1 MAISRLNEREYYK
14 KIYGGWLG
22 KNIGGTLGAPMEGKK
37 ELLNLTYYPSLPD
50 GPLPNDDLDLQL
62 VWLHALEQYGVRLTA
77 AELGQEW
84 VEHVFFPYDEYGYAL
99 ANLRRGLVAP
109 VAGWFNNPFTHCM
122 GSPIRSEIW
131 AMVTPGSPQLAAY
144 YAYQDAIVDHAGG
157 EGVYGEMFFA
167 AIESAAFTDSNRD
180 RLIRT
185 GLQYI
190 PDHCRTARAVKD
202 LLVWHAEGKTWL
214 EARELILER
223 HGSSNFTDA
232 PQNIAFT
239 VLGWLYGED
248 FGDAILKAV
257 NCGYDT
263 DCTGATLGAILGIIQ
278 GADQLPEY
286 WVKPVGDGVA
296 VSPPIKGF
304 PAPRTLDELTER
316 TVRIGK
322 RVAAE
327 WNLPLIID
335 KDAVT
340 HWAAA
345 GEWQADDDEY
355 DVKRLWNRK
364 SSANVYY
371 LPKGT
376 SRNLGLELTVD
387 YGLQGPAIGLE
398 QRKTIGYRLMNRSK
412 EAWEGVVRLDTPV
425 GWQGSDEQRF
435 SLPPGAEMEG
445 NWTIRSDAK
454 TEPVYRLSAHIVRLH
469 DGHEWN
475 TETVD
480 FRLVAATEWSIGADG
495 GKPKRAVFQGNRIH
509 FEDLPKLGQTGSYR
523 ASTTMIIPSDR
534 DVRLIT
540 ATVEPVKAWLNGRLI
555 INSPV
560 KQPFMPAF
568 HRAPAKQL
576 AELTLPRGEHLLE
589 IEVAQS
595 EDPPELYVL
604 AVSQRTTGT
613 PGSFYYYSDVLFIAK
628 TDGES

>member
-1 MAISRLNEREYYK
+1 MAISRLNEREYYN

-62 VWLHALEQYGVRLTA
+62 VWLHALEQYGGRITA

-131 AMVTPGSPQLAAY
+131 AMVTPGSPELAAY

-167 AIESAAFTDSNRD
+167 AIESAAFADSDRD

-185 GLQYI
+185 GLRYI
-190 PDHCRTARAVKD
+190 PAQCRTAQAVQD
-202 LLVWHAEGKTWL
+202 LLAWHAEGKNWL

-239 VLGWLYGED
+239 ILGWLYGED

-263 DCTGATLGAILGIIQ
+263 DCTGATLGAILGIIH

-327 WNLPLIID
+327 WNVPLLID
-335 KDAVT
+335 RDAAT
-340 HWAAA
+340 CWAAS
-345 GEWQADDDEY
+345 GESYMEEDCDAE
-355 DVKRLWNRK
+355 RLWHL
-364 SSANVYY
+364 SPTANVYC

-376 SRNLGLELTVD
+376 TRNLGLELTVD
-387 YGLQGPAIGLE
+387 YGLQGPSIGRM
-398 QRKTIGYRLMNRSK
+398 QCKTIAYRLVNRSEK
-412 EAWEGVVRLDTPV
+412 SWEGVLALETPD
-425 GWQGSDEQRF
+425 GWSPPEEMRF
-435 SLPPGAEMEG
+435 SLQPGAGTEG
-445 NWTIRSDAK
+445 NWIVQSGPEAQ
-454 TEPVYRLSAHIVRLH
+454 PVYPLSAQIVRLH
-469 DGHEWN
+469 DGHVWSA
-475 TETVD
+475 ETVD
-480 FRLVAATEWSIGADG
+480 LRLVAAAEWSIGAGEG
-495 GKPKRAVFQGNRIH
+495 GEAKPFVFPGSCVRFGETAQPGQG
-509 FEDLPKLGQTGSYR
+509 GSYR
-523 ASTTMIIPSDR
+523 AATTMIVPSDR
-534 DVRLIT
+534 NIRIIT
-540 ATVEPVKAWLNGRLI
+540 ATEAPIRAWLNGRLI
-555 INSPV
+555 IDSPA

-576 AELTLPRGEHLLE
+576 AELTVPRGEHLLE
-589 IEVAQS
+589 IEAAQG
-595 EDPPELYVL
+595 DNPPEVYVL
-604 AVSQRTTGT
+604 AVSQRTTSS
-613 PGSFYYYSDVLFIAK
+613 PGSFYAYSDVLFIAK
-628 TDGES
+628 NGG

>member
-1 MAISRLNEREYYK
+1 MAISRLNEREYYN

-62 VWLHALEQYGVRLTA
+62 VWLHALEQYGVRITA

-167 AIESAAFTDSNRD
+167 AIESAAFADSDRD

-185 GLQYI
+185 GLRYI
-190 PDHCRTARAVKD
+190 PAQCRTARAVQD
-202 LLVWHAEGKTWL
+202 LLAWHAEGKNWL

-239 VLGWLYGED
+239 ILGWLYGED

-263 DCTGATLGAILGIIQ
+263 DCTGATLGAIQGIIH

-316 TVRIGK
+316 TMRIGK

-327 WNLPLIID
+327 WNVPLLIEQ
-335 KDAVT
+335 DAAT
-340 HWAAA
+340 CWAES
-345 GEWQADDDEY
+345 GESYAEVGSDAEQLWQ
-355 DVKRLWNRK
+355 L
-364 SSANVYY
+364 SPTANVYR

-387 YGLQGPAIGLE
+387 YGLQGPSIGRM
-398 QRKTIGYRLMNRSK
+398 QRKTIAYRLVNRS
-412 EAWEGVVRLDTPV
+412 EEPWEGVLALETPD
-425 GWQGSDEQRF
+425 GW
-435 SLPPGAEMEG
+435 SLPEEIRFFLQPGAGTEG
-445 NWTIRSDAK
+445 SWIVQSGPQAQ
-454 TEPVYRLSAHIVRLH
+454 PVYPLSAQIVRLH
-469 DGHEWN
+469 DGHAWSA
-475 TETVD
+475 ETVD
-480 FRLVAATEWSIGADG
+480 LRLVAAAEWYIGAGEDG
-495 GKPKRAVFQGNRIH
+495 EVRPFIFPGSCVRFGEAAQPDQG
-509 FEDLPKLGQTGSYR
+509 GSYR
-523 ASTTMIIPSDR
+523 AATTMIVPSDR
-534 DVRLIT
+534 NIRLIT
-540 ATVEPVKAWLNGRLI
+540 ATEAPVRAWLNGRLI
-555 INSPV
+555 IDSPA

-576 AELTLPRGEHLLE
+576 AELTVPKGEHLLE
-589 IEVAQS
+589 IEAAQG
-595 EDPPELYVL
+595 DNPPEVYVL
-604 AVSQRTTGT
+604 AVSQRTTSS
-613 PGSFYYYSDVLFIAK
+613 PGSFYAYSDVLFVAK
-628 TDGES
+628 NGG